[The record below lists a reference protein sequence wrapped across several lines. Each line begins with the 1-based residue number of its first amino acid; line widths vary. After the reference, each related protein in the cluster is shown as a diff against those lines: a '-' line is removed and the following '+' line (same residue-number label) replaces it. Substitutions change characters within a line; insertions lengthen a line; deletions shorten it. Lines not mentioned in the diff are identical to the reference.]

1 MQHVAP
7 WEGLPAHR
15 GALENPSPLC
25 GVRLGLAPGLRV
37 GCSERS
43 HLCPPV
49 ACPLGHWGIN
59 PNPKKPAGTFP
70 GGGGGAS
77 LLPVLHPGS
86 QGSWCRALP
95 RGRGG
100 WGLSVG
106 SARGAGHGARPLRAG
121 GCSRWRFVLLSP
133 AVCLLLLTHLR
144 VHGAAC
150 CSAEPASGGSK
161 YNVPVVCGARRVS
174 QRSGAVCMR
183 SSVRG
188 RGLRPPGS
196 TKAPAPP
203 LALPAPPAP
212 CTAICPAA

>member
-7 WEGLPAHR
+7 REGLPAHR
-15 GALENPSPLC
+15 GALESPSPLR

-49 ACPLGHWGIN
+49 ARPLGHWDIN

-133 AVCLLLLTHLR
+133 AVCLLLLTHLH
-144 VHGAAC
+144 VHGAVC

-174 QRSGAVCMR
+174 QRSGAAL
-183 SSVRG
+183 G
-188 RGLRPPGS
+188 GLC
-196 TKAPAPP
+196 A
-203 LALPAPPAP
+203 
-212 CTAICPAA
+212 